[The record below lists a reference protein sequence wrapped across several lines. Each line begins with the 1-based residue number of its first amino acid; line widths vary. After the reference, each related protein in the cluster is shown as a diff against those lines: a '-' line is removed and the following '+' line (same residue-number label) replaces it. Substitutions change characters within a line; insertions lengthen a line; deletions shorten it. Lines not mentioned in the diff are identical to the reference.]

1 MQVIKKMNRL
11 LLLAAIFLLLRCS
24 AGPITGGT
32 ADTGNARM
40 AGILVHDN
48 GSVAKNALVRCVP
61 SDYVHGL
68 SRKDLIHSAYTNENG
83 EYVFNKLDFGQYVIS
98 AVDTSTLTRCMIS
111 DALVKNDSIT
121 LQVDTL
127 KAAGAIT
134 IPIPD
139 NAEFSNGFFYIPG
152 TTIVSQPSNS
162 TTTGF
167 VSLDS
172 VPAGT
177 IPTVN
182 FTTGTDTLKKV
193 IRYNVDVR
201 SSDTS
206 IIYNVQW
213 KHSKKITINTTSS
226 GADVIGT
233 VTSFPLLVRLT
244 GSEISFKDADAN
256 GNDLFFTNKNNTI
269 LSHEFERWD
278 PFTETAILW
287 VRVDT
292 IYGKSLQHLVLYYG
306 NTNTLS
312 PLFVPVFDTSN
323 GYMGVWHL
331 NESASA
337 ADASVH
343 RFTGVRNSALPGIN
357 GVINNA
363 QLFSDSSTYC
373 EMGNILNPGLSDFTV
388 SAWVKRADT
397 GLHTI
402 AAKSIGGYP
411 SKTYGWSLSFDQY
424 NQLHAYIA
432 TDTAKSWSDSS
443 GLYMLY
449 STAIIRDL
457 TSWHHVA
464 VVFDRSGNTSSRL
477 YIDGESV
484 PYTYSGDMNSVTQIS
499 NTSAFRIGTE
509 SDGNYPF
516 KGAIDECTVAFTAR
530 SADWIKLCYMNQR
543 KENKLASF
551 K

>member
-1 MQVIKKMNRL
+1 MNRF

-32 ADTGNARM
+32 TDTGNARM

-48 GSVAKNALVRCVP
+48 GAAAKHALVRCIP
-61 SDYVHGL
+61 SDYIHGL
-68 SRKDLIHSAYTNENG
+68 SRKELIRSAYTNENG
-83 EYVFNKLDFGQYVIS
+83 EYVFKKLDFGQYVIS
-98 AVDTSTLTRCMIS
+98 AVDTLQLTRCMIS
-111 DALVKNDSIT
+111 NALVKDDSIT

-127 KAAGAIT
+127 KDAGTIT

-139 NAEFSNGFFYIPG
+139 NAEFSDGFFYIPG
-152 TTIVSQPSNS
+152 TTIVSQSSNS
-162 TTTGF
+162 STTGF

-182 FTTGTDTLKKV
+182 FATETDTLKKV

-206 IIYNVQW
+206 TIYNLQA
-213 KHSKKITINTTSS
+213 KYSQIITINTTSG
-226 GADVIGT
+226 GADVTGT

-244 GSEISFKDADAN
+244 GSEFSFKNATVN
-256 GNDLFFTNKNNTI
+256 GDDLFFTNRNNTI
-269 LSHEFERWD
+269 LPHEFERWD
-278 PFTETAILW
+278 PSTETAILW

-292 IYGKSLQHLVLYYG
+292 IYGNSQQHIVLYYG
-306 NTNTLS
+306 DTNTLS

-331 NESASA
+331 NESADA

-343 RFTGVRNSALPGIN
+343 RFNGVRNNAMPSVN
-357 GVINNA
+357 GVIDNA
-363 QLFSDSSTYC
+363 QLFADSSTYC
-373 EMGNILNPGLSDFTV
+373 EMGNILNPGVSDFTV
-388 SAWVKRADT
+388 SAWVRRADT
-397 GLHTI
+397 GLSTI

-411 SKTYGWSLSFDQY
+411 SKTYGWNFSFDQY

-432 TDTAKSWSDSS
+432 TDTAPSWSDSS
-443 GLYMLY
+443 GFYMLY

-484 PYTYSGDMNSVTQIS
+484 PFTYAGDMNSVTQVS
-499 NTSAFRIGTE
+499 NTSAFRIGAE
-509 SDGNYPF
+509 SDGSYPF
-516 KGAIDECTVAFTAR
+516 KGSIDECRVAFTAR
-530 SADWIKLCYMNQR
+530 SADWIKLCYTNQR
-543 KENKLASF
+543 KENKLVSIR
-551 K
+551 

>member
-1 MQVIKKMNRL
+1 ML
-11 LLLAAIFLLLRCS
+11 FLRCV

-32 ADTGNARM
+32 ADTGNARV

-48 GSVAKNALVRCVP
+48 GTAAKNALVRCIP
-61 SDYVHGL
+61 SDYIHGL
-68 SRKDLIHSAYTNENG
+68 SRKDLIHIVYTNENG
-83 EYVFNKLDFGQYVIS
+83 EYVFNKLDFGEYVIS
-98 AVDTSTLTRCMIS
+98 AVDTSELTRCMIS
-111 DALVKNDSIT
+111 NTIVKDDSIT

-127 KAAGAIT
+127 QTTGTIK

-139 NAEFSNGFFYIPG
+139 KAEFSNGFFYIPG

-177 IPTVN
+177 VPTVN
-182 FTTGTDTLKKV
+182 FTTGTDTLQKE

-206 IIYNVQW
+206 VIYNLQW
-213 KHSKKITINTTSS
+213 QYSQTITINTTSG
-226 GADVIGT
+226 GADVAGT

-244 GSEISFKDADAN
+244 GSVFTFKNATAN
-256 GNDLFFTNKNNTI
+256 GYDLFFAKQDNTI
-269 LSHEFERWD
+269 LPHEFERWD
-278 PFTETAILW
+278 PSTETATLW
-287 VRVDT
+287 VKVDT
-292 IYGKSLQHLVLYYG
+292 IYGNSLQQLVLYYG
-306 NTNTLS
+306 NSNTLS

-323 GYMGVWHL
+323 RYMGVWHL

-343 RFTGVRNSALPGIN
+343 RFTGVRNNALPGIN

-388 SAWVKRADT
+388 SAWVRRADT
-397 GLHTI
+397 GLQTI

-432 TDTAKSWSDSS
+432 TDTATSWSDSS
-443 GLYMLY
+443 GFYMLY

-516 KGAIDECTVAFTAR
+516 KGAIDECTIAFTAR

-543 KENKLASF
+543 KENKLVSF
-551 K
+551 R